1 MFLMTRMYVQLNT
14 LSRWE
19 ADYTQTS
26 IQMKKLLIVLCSI
39 VAGILFLFAL
49 LLAYYELFM
58 KVDSY
63 GKYAVYKVMDDS
75 TKYVLTIDGDD
86 NGYTFD
92 ANYKFD
98 LPTLVNYDEFLVD
111 KHRAY
116 RKYFIS
122 DDCVIIEMDVDLA
135 SFRVLGNS
143 IYAKDKNHVYDCRH
157 GRISTADVKSFVDVP
172 SEISSHITGRDKNH
186 YYFWDEIIRDT
197 AGFGELFKKRVRR
210 R

>member
-1 MFLMTRMYVQLNT
+1 
-14 LSRWE
+14 
-19 ADYTQTS
+19 
-26 IQMKKLLIVLCSI
+26 
-39 VAGILFLFAL
+39 
-49 LLAYYELFM
+49 M
-58 KVDSY
+58 KVESY

-92 ANYKFD
+92 TTYKFD
-98 LPTLVNYDEFLVD
+98 LQTLVNYNEFLID
-111 KHRAY
+111 KNGAY
-116 RKYFIS
+116 SKYFI
-122 DDCVIIEMDVDLA
+122 DGGCHIIDMENVDLA
-135 SFRVLGNS
+135 TFRVLGNS

-197 AGFGELFKKRVRR
+197 AGSAEQFKKRELQR
-210 R
+210 

>member
-1 MFLMTRMYVQLNT
+1 MGNRL
-14 LSRWE
+14 
-19 ADYTQTS
+19 TQTS

-63 GKYAVYKVMDDS
+63 GKYAVYKAMDDS

-98 LPTLVNYDEFLVD
+98 LQTLVNYNEFLVD
-111 KHRAY
+111 KNGAY
-116 RKYFIS
+116 RKYFI
-122 DDCVIIEMDVDLA
+122 DGGCHIIDMEYVDLA

-157 GRISTADVKSFVDVP
+157 GRISTADVKSFVDVLVQT
-172 SEISSHITGRDKNH
+172 STYQVTGRDKNH

-197 AGFGELFKKRVRR
+197 AGFAEQFKKQELQR
-210 R
+210 